1 MHTPPSPTSREEL
14 TGTRTDSPKSATKR
28 NSERL
33 NWRRLLLGLV
43 RYWWL
48 LAIAVIAVAVA
59 VVVKSVESNPPVQ
72 VAMVRNTR
80 IDITPE
86 EIRAIRQIGQWE
98 FLSVSTEEM
107 VEWHRKHFMGDDHL
121 TRIYSGT
128 LRLGIDMQQ
137 ASDDWFASL
146 PDSACRLRLPAI
158 SLLDTLFIDEAR
170 TRSFYEKGSIPP
182 EAREQL
188 YRQARQAMLRR
199 LLTPSN
205 LQAAEENARDQLT
218 RIFSA
223 MGFKK
228 IDITFIPDSLHKP

>member
-1 MHTPPSPTSREEL
+1 MHTPSSPTPREEQQARSL
-14 TGTRTDSPKSATKR
+14 HSQQADTQR

-33 NWRRLLLGLV
+33 NWRRLLLSLV

-48 LAIAVIAVAVA
+48 LAIAAIAVAVA
-59 VVVKSVESNPPVQ
+59 VVVKSVEDHPPVQ
-72 VAMVRNTR
+72 VAVVRNTR

-86 EIRAIRQIGQWE
+86 EIRSIRQIGQWE

-137 ASDDWFASL
+137 LSEDWFTSL
-146 PDSACRLRLPAI
+146 PDSACRLRLPAV

-199 LLTPSN
+199 LLTPAN
-205 LQAAEENARDQLT
+205 LHAAEENARNQFT
-218 RIFSA
+218 RIFAA

-228 IDITFIPDSLHKP
+228 IDITFIPDSLHKL

>member
-1 MHTPPSPTSREEL
+1 MHTPPSPTPREEL

-33 NWRRLLLGLV
+33 NWRHLLLGLV

-48 LAIAVIAVAVA
+48 LAIAVIVVAVA

-137 ASDDWFASL
+137 ASDDWFTSL
-146 PDSACRLRLPAI
+146 PDSTCRLRLPAI
-158 SLLDTLFIDEAR
+158 ALLDTLFIDEAR

-199 LLTPSN
+199 LLTPAN
-205 LQAAEENARDQLT
+205 LQAAEENARSQFT
-218 RIFSA
+218 HIFAA

-228 IDITFIPDSLHKP
+228 IDITFIPDSLNKK

>member
-1 MHTPPSPTSREEL
+1 MHTPPTPTSCEEQQARSL
-14 TGTRTDSPKSATKR
+14 HSRQADTKR
-28 NSERL
+28 NGGRL
-33 NWRRLLLGLV
+33 NWRRLLLSLI

-48 LAIAVIAVAVA
+48 LAIAAIAVAVA
-59 VVVKSVESNPPVQ
+59 VVVKSVENNPPVQ
-72 VAMVRNTR
+72 VAVVRNTR
-80 IDITPE
+80 IDVTPE
-86 EIRAIRQIGQWE
+86 EIRSVRQIGQWE

-146 PDSACRLRLPAI
+146 PDSTCRLRLPAI
-158 SLLDTLFIDEAR
+158 TLLDTLFIDEAR

-199 LLTPSN
+199 LLTPAN
-205 LQAAEENARDQLT
+205 LQAAEENARSQFT
-218 RIFSA
+218 HIFAA

-228 IDITFIPDSLHKP
+228 IDITFIPDSLNKK

>member
-1 MHTPPSPTSREEL
+1 MHTPPTPTSCEEQQARSL
-14 TGTRTDSPKSATKR
+14 HSRQADTKR
-28 NSERL
+28 NGGRL
-33 NWRRLLLGLV
+33 NWRRLLLSLI

-48 LAIAVIAVAVA
+48 LAIAAIAVAVA
-59 VVVKSVESNPPVQ
+59 VVVKSVENNPPVQ
-72 VAMVRNTR
+72 VAVVRNTR
-80 IDITPE
+80 IDVTPE
-86 EIRAIRQIGQWE
+86 EIRSVRQIGQWE

-137 ASDDWFASL
+137 ASDDWFTSL

-158 SLLDTLFIDEAR
+158 TLLDTLFIDEAR

-199 LLTPSN
+199 LLTPAN
-205 LQAAEENARDQLT
+205 LQAAEENARSQFT
-218 RIFSA
+218 HIFAA

-228 IDITFIPDSLHKP
+228 IDITFIPDSLNKK